1 MKKIYKNQP
10 SFPPLFRGKALPL
23 KKSTFHN
30 AIEEAKK
37 NIDPGLILYNEDIGE
52 LNASIILAPDIKLK
66 QALGMILVNQ
76 MGVADSLGSL
86 GPPELAIH
94 FNWPNRIKVN
104 GANCGYT
111 FYQASTMFEEEI
123 PEWLVLGIN
132 IPFLWSKSIQSGNN
146 PDETVLS
153 EEGCSDITPNTLLES
168 WSRHTLVW
176 LNRFLDEGLLPVH
189 NAWREKCDDVGKK
202 ITYPKQ
208 GEFIGVDENG
218 NMLLKNSNK
227 ILIEKLVDYMGE

>member
-1 MKKIYKNQP
+1 MKKIDKNEP

-94 FNWPNRIKVN
+94 FNWPNRIRVN
-104 GANCGYT
+104 GAYCGYT
-111 FYQASTMFEEEI
+111 FYQASTKFEEEI

-132 IPFLWSKSIQSGNN
+132 IPFLWSKSI
-146 PDETVLS
+146 ELS
-153 EEGCSDITPNTLLES
+153 
-168 WSRHTLVW
+168 
-176 LNRFLDEGLLPVH
+176 
-189 NAWREKCDDVGKK
+189 
-202 ITYPKQ
+202 
-208 GEFIGVDENG
+208 
-218 NMLLKNSNK
+218 
-227 ILIEKLVDYMGE
+227 LIHI